1 MDKKT
6 FVDLKPGDIVYKAC
20 IYDYKT
26 RINEKKIKKVVN
38 KGTTVTIYCECKDS
52 EYYQNF
58 YPAVPI
64 DSQLHLDKYCPNS
77 YLCIDI
83 ENAKIACRQLANEMV
98 SKTEKEITK
107 LTQRL
112 NKWNLHV
119 KELYDGNYII
129 K

>member
-1 MDKKT
+1 MNKKT

-26 RINEKKIKKVVN
+26 RIIKKKVKKVVN
-38 KGTTVTIYCECKDS
+38 VGTTVTIYCECKDY

-58 YPAVPI
+58 YPGVSI

-83 ENAKIACRQLANEMV
+83 ENAKFACHKLANEMV
-98 SKTEKEITK
+98 FKTEKEITK
-107 LTQRL
+107 LSHRL
-112 NKWNLHV
+112 NKWRLHL
-119 KELYDGNYII
+119 KEVYDGNYII